1 VREAQARCG
10 IISGR
15 ISRPAEVADLVVF
28 LAGDRAANILM
39 PRVRDAW
46 RQLRTGWDAGRCAAS
61 LSTLGNH
68 LSEAGDRASRYVGGL
83 CVDSVAARHGGGREV
98 VRRSHEM
105 STQSPT
111 AIYDQLV
118 AERGDVPAQVRDAA
132 EEIRRDLEHD
142 LEAFAKTGHGDAWF
156 R

>member
-1 VREAQARCG
+1 
-10 IISGR
+10 
-15 ISRPAEVADLVVF
+15 
-28 LAGDRAANILM
+28 M
-39 PRVRDAW
+39 DA
-46 RQLRTGWDAGRCAAS
+46 
-61 LSTLGNH
+61 
-68 LSEAGDRASRYVGGL
+68 
-83 CVDSVAARHGGGREV
+83 
-98 VRRSHEM
+98 
-105 STQSPT
+105 QSPT